1 MRDCITINTQS
12 VERGRDQ
19 ATHFR
24 DIFLSWENFSFFFR
38 PLLFQLFF
46 NWGQRKKMA
55 NGWKRKSGEGGGGSA
70 LSTPYEEECKQTV
83 GLITNYVEWMAKQ
96 HEGADHSHR
105 LWQFNLWDSHRG
117 TGQQPDGPDGEK
129 EEEGK
134 RGGGGGGEKISKKQI
149 VDVYSIG
156 RWIDW

>member
-24 DIFLSWENFSFFFR
+24 DIFLSWENFSFFFFR

-55 NGWKRKSGEGGGGSA
+55 NGWKTKSGEGGGLA

-83 GLITNYVEWMAKQ
+83 GLITNYVE
-96 HEGADHSHR
+96 
-105 LWQFNLWDSHRG
+105 
-117 TGQQPDGPDGEK
+117 
-129 EEEGK
+129 
-134 RGGGGGGEKISKKQI
+134 
-149 VDVYSIG
+149 
-156 RWIDW
+156 